1 MIEDA
6 TAVEAESAH
15 NYGEQIDG
23 VVIEQAARLIAHST
37 EPDYAIQSILRLLS
51 QLLGLNRGRVLLPD
65 EQNGILHIRYAYGLT
80 QAEKERGVYS
90 LGEGV
95 SGRVMKTG
103 QTALIQNIDDEPHY
117 LGRAVERPTLP
128 NETVAYMALPLL
140 RNDTPIGVLA
150 VHRLRNRQRAFDK
163 DLTTLRIIATFISQI
178 LTVNRLISERTAE
191 LINENQY
198 LKTALDSQG
207 GNFGILGESAALQA
221 ALRQAHRVANTQV
234 SVMLTGESGT
244 GKEKFARML
253 HLSSSRK
260 DAPFV
265 AINCAAIPQ
274 DLIESELF
282 GHEKGSFTGATQTK
296 KGKIELASGGT
307 LFLDE
312 IGDLD
317 FDLQAKLLRVLQ
329 EQLIQRIGGA
339 REINVDVRIV
349 AATHRN
355 LQQAVNEG
363 RFRMDLFYRLNVFP
377 IHLPPLR
384 ERIADIRILAR
395 HFINLANHDY
405 KRNVMFD
412 ESVMQQLERFNW
424 PGNIRQ
430 LENVIKRAVLMSH
443 SNIITDAEV
452 ALILNEEAQV
462 AMPQNQTETAP
473 LDRYGPNNATPSF
486 SVPESGVRP
495 YAWVRE
501 DESEQIVNA
510 LRQAGGNKTRA
521 AISLG
526 MTPRQLRYRLV
537 KLGIDK
543 PMSGADAG

>member
-1 MIEDA
+1 MIETVNFADTGPGA
-6 TAVEAESAH
+6 TA
-15 NYGEQIDG
+15 EQVDV
-23 VVIEQAARLIAHST
+23 VVIEQAAKLIAHST
-37 EPDYAIQSILRLLS
+37 EPDFAVQSILRLLS
-51 QLLGLNRGRVLLPD
+51 QMLGLNRGRVLVPD
-65 EQNGILHIRYAYGLT
+65 EQSGILHIRYAYGLT
-80 QAEKERGVYS
+80 PEEKERGVYS
-90 LGEGV
+90 LGEGI

-117 LGRAVERPTLP
+117 LGRAVARTTLP
-128 NETVAYMALPLL
+128 NETVSYIALPLL
-140 RNDTPIGVLA
+140 RNDKPIGVFA

-198 LKTALDSQG
+198 LKNALDSHG
-207 GNFGILGESAALQA
+207 SHFGILGESASLQA
-221 ALRQAHRVANTQV
+221 ALRQAYRVANTQV

-282 GHEKGSFTGATQTK
+282 GHEKGSFTGATQSK

-329 EQLIQRIGGA
+329 EQLIQRVGGT
-339 REINVDVRIV
+339 REISVDVRIV

-384 ERIADIRILAR
+384 ERVSDIRILAR
-395 HFINLANHDY
+395 HFINIANHDY
-405 KRNVMFD
+405 KRNVLFD
-412 ESVMQQLERFNW
+412 ESVMQQLEYFNW

-443 SNIITDAEV
+443 NNVVDSRDMDV
-452 ALILNEEAQV
+452 ILSEESRVIMPQYKAQSYEAQ
-462 AMPQNQTETAP
+462 AGQNYSSTGQQNGKSM
-473 LDRYGPNNATPSF
+473 DVS
-486 SVPESGVRP
+486 VRP

-501 DESEQIVNA
+501 EESDRIISA
-510 LRQAGGNKTRA
+510 LRQSGGNKTRA
-521 AISLG
+521 AINLG

-537 KLGIDK
+537 KLGIET
-543 PMSGADAG
+543 